1 MSIIEQFFE
10 RVKSLKIQ
18 KDEKLREYI
27 ESAMVISDTYSN
39 EFSVVKSKSKPL
51 GLDDLLAANEGL
63 YNQYD
68 KLNKEYNAERIK
80 CINKIKE
87 INDHIY
93 ELILIYSFID
103 YSNDKDVIY
112 ALNRYHKI
120 YYAESYFRK
129 LKSKAIKKLEKL
141 LNEKRNKEEQ
151 KGTKWYKTEQAKYDI
166 V

>member
-68 KLNKEYNAERIK
+68 KLNKEIK
-80 CINKIKE
+80 
-87 INDHIY
+87 
-93 ELILIYSFID
+93 
-103 YSNDKDVIY
+103 
-112 ALNRYHKI
+112 
-120 YYAESYFRK
+120 
-129 LKSKAIKKLEKL
+129 
-141 LNEKRNKEEQ
+141 
-151 KGTKWYKTEQAKYDI
+151 
-166 V
+166 

>member
-1 MSIIEQFFE
+1 M
-10 RVKSLKIQ
+10 
-18 KDEKLREYI
+18 
-27 ESAMVISDTYSN
+27 
-39 EFSVVKSKSKPL
+39 
-51 GLDDLLAANEGL
+51 
-63 YNQYD
+63 
-68 KLNKEYNAERIK
+68 
-80 CINKIKE
+80 
-87 INDHIY
+87 
-93 ELILIYSFID
+93 IYSFID